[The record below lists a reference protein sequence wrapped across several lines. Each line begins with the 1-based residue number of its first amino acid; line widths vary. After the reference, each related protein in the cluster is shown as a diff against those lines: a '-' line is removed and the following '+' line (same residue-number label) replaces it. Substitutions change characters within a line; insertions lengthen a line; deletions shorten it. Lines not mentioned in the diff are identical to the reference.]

1 MLKTLVRYVLTTSI
15 FATALPAVSQ
25 EIVHA
30 LTGTVSAVGDADGT
44 ITLFQD
50 NGSKGVFKI
59 MSSSGT
65 RIAFDKKV
73 AGATT
78 AARDFE
84 KAGAYVILFYFGN
97 DDSRT
102 AVAVKSLGAGPF
114 SSIAGQVT
122 KWSGRDHTI
131 SVKGEDGSEHSFK
144 IGQQTVGE
152 TYVGVVEGLKFD
164 VDKGDQVR
172 LVSTTENGNPTV
184 LFIRQK

>member
-1 MLKTLVRYVLTTSI
+1 MLKTLVRCILTTSI
-15 FATALPAVSQ
+15 LATALPGGSQ

-30 LTGTVSAVGDADGT
+30 LTGTVSAVSNTDKT

-65 RIAFDKKV
+65 RLSFDKKV
-73 AGATT
+73 AVETT

-84 KAGAYVILFYFGN
+84 KAGAYVILFYIGN
-97 DDSRT
+97 EDSRT
-102 AVAVKSLGAGPF
+102 AVAVKALGAGPF
-114 SSIAGQVT
+114 SSTTGEVT
-122 KWSGRDHTI
+122 RWNGRDHTI
-131 SVKGEDGSEHSFK
+131 SLKGEDGSEHSFK
-144 IGQQTVGE
+144 IGPQTIGE

-172 LVSTTENGNPTV
+172 LVSSTENGNPTV